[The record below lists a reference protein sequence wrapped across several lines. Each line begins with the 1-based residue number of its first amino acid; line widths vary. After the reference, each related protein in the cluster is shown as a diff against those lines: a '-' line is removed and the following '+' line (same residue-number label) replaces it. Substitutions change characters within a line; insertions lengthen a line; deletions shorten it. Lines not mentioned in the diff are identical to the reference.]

1 MPNWLSWPS
10 GWADFLQV
18 VGVPLAL
25 LGLLFGWL
33 QLRKAARTAR
43 VQVLLAL
50 DQSLSDFED
59 IRVKVN
65 RSELITES
73 EDKIRLRRYIGT
85 FERVGYA
92 LKVKETKLEIV
103 DQFYGDRF
111 RKLVIY
117 LFASSYARSIVKN
130 REGWEDFYSLW
141 DKLLGYKKNRRKL
154 PPVDRIKDFLD
165 YDARIAQIAKRNHLS
180 REKREEIIDAS
191 LKATASLDPIGEP
204 GALSRVLE
212 DRLPSMIQ
220 RGIPLA
226 DPDQYKKLLAETL
239 QNRR

>member
-50 DQSLSDFED
+50 DESLSDFED

-73 EDKIRLRRYIGT
+73 KDKIRLRRY
-85 FERVGYA
+85 
-92 LKVKETKLEIV
+92 
-103 DQFYGDRF
+103 
-111 RKLVIY
+111 
-117 LFASSYARSIVKN
+117 
-130 REGWEDFYSLW
+130 
-141 DKLLGYKKNRRKL
+141 
-154 PPVDRIKDFLD
+154 
-165 YDARIAQIAKRNHLS
+165 
-180 REKREEIIDAS
+180 
-191 LKATASLDPIGEP
+191 
-204 GALSRVLE
+204 
-212 DRLPSMIQ
+212 
-220 RGIPLA
+220 
-226 DPDQYKKLLAETL
+226 
-239 QNRR
+239 